1 VDLEKAG
8 RFIHHIPELCAVRR
22 NFRKAQKS
30 ALILENRRAV
40 MPPGLPLQA
49 VGVILQTTIDFLKI
63 DRIVVTFLKIAR
75 IFLNQDV
82 PRRDLVRKYL

>member
-1 VDLEKAG
+1 
-8 RFIHHIPELCAVRR
+8 
-22 NFRKAQKS
+22 
-30 ALILENRRAV
+30 

-49 VGVILQTTIDFLKI
+49 VGVILKAYIDFLKI

-75 IFLNQDV
+75 IFLKQNV